1 MNPVVEDALIEHLL
15 QFVTPEKR
23 SRMESVLAQR
33 TSHVQVVLEDIF
45 QPHNASAVMRS
56 CECFGIQHLHVI
68 ENRYPYSLNR
78 EVAMGASNWIN
89 LHRYR
94 EPGHGNSLACI
105 RHLKS
110 RGLRLVATCLSADD
124 IPMEELPLDRPLAL
138 WFGTEEDGLS
148 ETVLEAADLKVRI
161 PMYGFTQ
168 SFNLSVCAAICLHDI
183 RRRLMESTVPWALS
197 ANEKR
202 AVMRLWLGNAV
213 RNAGIIER
221 TFLLRHGTSADP

>member
-1 MNPVVEDALIEHLL
+1 MSPAVEDALIEHLL
-15 QFVTPEKR
+15 QFVTPER
-23 SRMESVLAQR
+23 QARMESVLEQR
-33 TSHVQVVLEDIF
+33 TSRVQVVLEDIF

-56 CECFGIQHLHVI
+56 CECFGIQHLHVV

-78 EVAMGASNWIN
+78 EVALGASNWIH

-94 EPGHGNSLACI
+94 EPDRDNSLSCI

-110 RGLRLVATCLSADD
+110 QGLRLVATCLCADD
-124 IPMEELPLDRPLAL
+124 LPLEELPLDQPLAL

-148 ETVLEAADLKVRI
+148 ETVLEAAEIKVRI

-183 RRRLMESTVPWALS
+183 RRRLMASSLPWTLS
-197 ANEKR
+197 ADEKR
-202 AVMRLWLGNAV
+202 RVMRLWLGNAL
-213 RNAGIIER
+213 RNAETIER
-221 TFLLRHGTSADP
+221 AFLLRQGASPKP

>member
-1 MNPVVEDALIEHLL
+1 MSPVVEDALIAHLL

-56 CECFGIQHLHVI
+56 CECFGIQHLHVV

-78 EVAMGASNWIN
+78 EVAMGASNWIH

-94 EPGHGNSLACI
+94 EPDRDNSLSCI

-124 IPMEELPLDRPLAL
+124 IPMEELPLDKPLAL

-183 RRRLMESTVPWALS
+183 RRRLMAAAFPWTLS
-197 ANEKR
+197 ADEKR
-202 AVMRLWLGNAV
+202 AVMRLWLKNAV
-213 RNAGIIER
+213 RNAEIIER
-221 TFLLRHGTSADP
+221 AFLLRQDTPPQP